1 MAAGP
6 GRLLSTLADHT
17 LACTAVAVSP
27 DGRHIVSGSW
37 DKTVKVWDL
46 ASGACVRTLEGHS
59 IAVTSVAVSSDGRH
73 IVSGSYDK
81 TVKVW
86 DGKHYRRVP
95 HVLIRSRVQST
106 HATPTEG
113 SLREQQLLHF
123 VYGCNTA
130 EDAALGRRVLPHG
143 TFPRVVKFLTG

>member
-6 GRLLSTLADHT
+6 GRLLSTLADH
-17 LACTAVAVSP
+17 AQGCSAVA
-27 DGRHIVSGSW
+27 
-37 DKTVKVWDL
+37 L
-46 ASGACVRTLEGHS
+46 
-59 IAVTSVAVSSDGRH
+59 SSDGRH
-73 IVSGSYDK
+73 IVSGSLDA
-81 TVKVW
+81 TIKVW

-123 VYGCNTA
+123 IYGCNTA